1 MFRKNERLCCT
12 IEFYEKEK
20 SQSKKSHITKKKK
33 KKSIF
38 NQNFIFPRIE
48 ESCVKYFNRGGI
60 DERERKK
67 KK

>member
-12 IEFYEKEK
+12 IEFHEKEK
-20 SQSKKSHITKKKK
+20 SQSKKSHITKKK

-48 ESCVKYFNRGGI
+48 ESCVKYFNRGEI

>member
-1 MFRKNERLCCT
+1 MKGSVARSNFMKKKNHKVKNRTLP
-12 IEFYEKEK
+12 
-20 SQSKKSHITKKKK
+20 KKK

>member
-12 IEFYEKEK
+12 IEFHEKEK
-20 SQSKKSHITKKKK
+20 SQSKNRTLPKK

-48 ESCVKYFNRGGI
+48 ESCVKYFNRGEI